1 MPESRCRTR
10 RRWSVEFKRQVVA
23 EASAPGV
30 SVAAVAR
37 RYDLNANL
45 VFNWRR
51 RYGGGGVFLPV
62 AIPEPAG
69 PAPGVAER
77 ASERVAGEIE
87 VALPPYIVPASHL
100 RAEPIIHLLER
111 PRVIDPWN
119 RVSRLLHPPNVTRLL
134 NLGEGDTQFF

>member
-23 EASAPGV
+23 EALAPGV

-51 RYGGGGVFLPV
+51 RYGGGVFLPV
-62 AIPEPAG
+62 AISEPAR
-69 PAPGVAER
+69 PTSGVTER
-77 ASERVAGEIE
+77 ACDGVAGEIE
-87 VALPPYIVPASHL
+87 VALPSGH
-100 RAEPIIHLLER
+100 
-111 PRVIDPWN
+111 RVRIRGGFDPE
-119 RVSRLLHPPNVTRLL
+119 LVTRLL
-134 NLGEGDTQFF
+134 RGLSS

>member
-1 MPESRCRTR
+1 MPESRRRTR
-10 RRWSVEFKRQVVA
+10 RRWGVEFKRQVVS

-62 AIPEPAG
+62 AISEPAR
-69 PAPGVAER
+69 PAPGVGER

-87 VALPPYIVPASHL
+87 VALPSGH
-100 RAEPIIHLLER
+100 
-111 PRVIDPWN
+111 RVQIRGGFDPE
-119 RVSRLLHPPNVTRLL
+119 LVTRLL
-134 NLGEGDTQFF
+134 RGLSS

>member
-1 MPESRCRTR
+1 MPESRRRTR
-10 RRWSVEFKRQVVA
+10 RHWNVAFKRQVVV

-62 AIPEPAG
+62 AISEPAR
-69 PAPGVAER
+69 PAPDVTER
-77 ASERVAGEIE
+77 ASECVAGEIE
-87 VALPPYIVPASHL
+87 VALPSGH
-100 RAEPIIHLLER
+100 
-111 PRVIDPWN
+111 RVRIRGGFDPE
-119 RVSRLLHPPNVTRLL
+119 LVTRLL
-134 NLGEGDTQFF
+134 RGLSS

>member
-1 MPESRCRTR
+1 MPESRRLTR

-62 AIPEPAG
+62 AISEPAR
-69 PAPGVAER
+69 PVPDVAER

-87 VALPPYIVPASHL
+87 VALPSGH
-100 RAEPIIHLLER
+100 
-111 PRVIDPWN
+111 RVRIRGGFDPE
-119 RVSRLLHPPNVTRLL
+119 LVTRLL
-134 NLGEGDTQFF
+134 RGLSS

>member
-1 MPESRCRTR
+1 MPESRRRTR
-10 RRWSVEFKRQVVA
+10 RRWSVGFKRQVVA

-62 AIPEPAG
+62 AISEPAR
-69 PAPGVAER
+69 PAAGVAER
-77 ASERVAGEIE
+77 ACERVAGEIE
-87 VALPPYIVPASHL
+87 VALPSGH
-100 RAEPIIHLLER
+100 
-111 PRVIDPWN
+111 RVRIRGGFDPE
-119 RVSRLLHPPNVTRLL
+119 LVTRLL
-134 NLGEGDTQFF
+134 RGLSS

>member
-1 MPESRCRTR
+1 MLESRGRRR

-62 AIPEPAG
+62 AISEPAR
-69 PAPGVAER
+69 PTPGVTER
-77 ASERVAGEIE
+77 TSERVAGEIE
-87 VALPPYIVPASHL
+87 VALPSGH
-100 RAEPIIHLLER
+100 
-111 PRVIDPWN
+111 RVRIRGGFDPE
-119 RVSRLLHPPNVTRLL
+119 LVTRLL
-134 NLGEGDTQFF
+134 RGLSS

>member
-1 MPESRCRTR
+1 MR
-10 RRWSVEFKRQVVA
+10 RRWNVEFKRQVVA

-62 AIPEPAG
+62 AISEPAR
-69 PAPGVAER
+69 PAPDVTER
-77 ASERVAGEIE
+77 ASECVAGEIE
-87 VALPPYIVPASHL
+87 VALPSGH
-100 RAEPIIHLLER
+100 
-111 PRVIDPWN
+111 RVRIRGGFDPE
-119 RVSRLLHPPNVTRLL
+119 LVTRLL
-134 NLGEGDTQFF
+134 RGLSS